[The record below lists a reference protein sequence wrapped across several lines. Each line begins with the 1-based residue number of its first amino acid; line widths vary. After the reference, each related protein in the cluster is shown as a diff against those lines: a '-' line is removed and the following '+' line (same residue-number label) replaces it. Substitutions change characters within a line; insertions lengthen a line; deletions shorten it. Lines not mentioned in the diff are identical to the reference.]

1 MFINIMTNL
10 INGSIIIDE
19 KNIMLHC
26 NHNHRGQG
34 QDKRTEEE
42 EWEHKRRMKML
53 LIMATHLGTILLM
66 L

>member
-1 MFINIMTNL
+1 MFIDTMTNL
-10 INGSIIIDE
+10 INGIIIDE

-26 NHNHRGQG
+26 NHRGQG
-34 QDKRTEEE
+34 QDKGTEEE
-42 EWEHKRRMKML
+42 EWEHKRWMKML

>member
-10 INGSIIIDE
+10 INGIIIDE

-42 EWEHKRRMKML
+42 EWEHKRRTKML